1 MLFKDVGVW
10 CGTYTHGPR
19 DPCVFAYLP
28 NYAMTGATSTGGVA
42 LSWLLG
48 MIVISAVGCSP
59 SVFSPGVNE
68 FNQPQ
73 KAIVE
78 VSGNVI
84 VMSWL
89 VFRAP
94 MRLVYAAGSY
104 ATVTVHS
111 LRVIRLFGLIV
122 RYNVFRMVVVSIP
135 PPPSSPGGVTDFSNS
150 VVPLARLMVVEKP
163 SSNRLA
169 MVMVPF

>member
-1 MLFKDVGVW
+1 MLFVFGVF
-10 CGTYTHGPR
+10 GVVPAYTGR
-19 DPCVFAYLP
+19 EARCVVAYLLR
-28 NYAMTGATSTGGVA
+28 YAMTGATSAGGEA

-68 FNQPQ
+68 FSQPQ

-78 VSGNVI
+78 ASGNVT

-89 VFRAP
+89 VFRDP
-94 MRLVYAAGSY
+94 MRVVYAAGSY
-104 ATVTVHS
+104 ATVTLHS

-122 RYNVFRMVVVSIP
+122 RYNVFRMVVVSIA
-135 PPPSSPGGVTDFSNS
+135 PPPSRPGGVTDFSNK
-150 VVPLARLMVVEKP
+150 VVPLARLMVVAKP

-169 MVMVPF
+169 MVEVSF

>member
-1 MLFKDVGVW
+1 
-10 CGTYTHGPR
+10 
-19 DPCVFAYLP
+19 
-28 NYAMTGATSTGGVA
+28 MTGACSTGGVA
-42 LSWLLG
+42 LSRLLG

-78 VSGNVI
+78 ASGNVT

-94 MRLVYAAGSY
+94 MRVVYAAGSY
-104 ATVTVHS
+104 ATVTRPP
-111 LRVIRLFGLIV
+111 LRVTRRVGRIV
-122 RYNVFRMVVVSIP
+122 RYKLFRMLVVSIE
-135 PPPSSPGGVTDFSNS
+135 PPPSRPGGVTDFSNK
-150 VVPLARLMVVEKP
+150 VVPLARLMVVANP

-169 MVMVPF
+169 MVGVSFYV